1 MKHPRRKKN
10 LTCPYCGSATV
21 LRPDSF
27 VYKENARGKHLYVC
41 SRYPECDAYVSV
53 NEDTLEPLGTLANGE
68 LRHKRIEAH
77 RAFDQIWRNRIM
89 TRSNAYRWLREKYG
103 MRADQAH
110 IAQFSDYMCE
120 SLIRECQKT
129 LKANRI
135 AA

>member
-10 LTCPYCGSATV
+10 ITCPYCGSATV

-110 IAQFSDYMCE
+110 IAQISDYMC
-120 SLIRECQKT
+120 
-129 LKANRI
+129 
-135 AA
+135 